1 MGLLKGGLNFALDI
15 HTMKKSFKIVLI
27 ILVIIALGA
36 FAAWKFVWNKD
47 HRTAEDEKPV
57 ATVTAS
63 ALFTEYETDET
74 ASNAKYLNKTV
85 QVGGTVSGVT
95 KDESGTIV
103 VLLATESMMGVV
115 SCTFSSTNGKPIE
128 VEVKEGDQINV
139 KGIVSGYAMD
149 VVLEQCSLVK

>member
-1 MGLLKGGLNFALDI
+1 
-15 HTMKKSFKIVLI
+15 MKKSYK
-27 ILVIIALGA
+27 IALIALLLIAVGG
-36 FAAWKFVWNKD
+36 FSIWKFVWNKD

-63 ALFTEYETDET
+63 ALLSEYETDET
-74 ASNAKYLNKTV
+74 ASNTKYLNKTV
-85 QVGGTVSGVT
+85 QVNGTVNSVS

-115 SCTFSSTNGKPIE
+115 SCTFSAVNGKPSE

-139 KGIVSGYAMD
+139 KGICSGYTID